1 MKKKMF
7 TNQVN
12 ADLLKNFKKLAI
24 DLERPI
30 NDVLEEAM
38 RNLLKN
44 YDKPKSKKDN
54 SSTPVL
60 PFSMAF
66 LIEFNTAF
74 SESPRFNDLRSYR
87 IKLWSYYQL
96 VSIP

>member
-1 MKKKMF
+1 MF

-44 YDKPKSKKDN
+44 QEKQK
-54 SSTPVL
+54 
-60 PFSMAF
+60 
-66 LIEFNTAF
+66 
-74 SESPRFNDLRSYR
+74 
-87 IKLWSYYQL
+87 
-96 VSIP
+96 

>member
-44 YDKPKSKKDN
+44 YEKPKSKKDN
-54 SSTPVL
+54 NSSPAL
-60 PFSMAF
+60 PF
-66 LIEFNTAF
+66 
-74 SESPRFNDLRSYR
+74 
-87 IKLWSYYQL
+87 
-96 VSIP
+96 

>member
-7 TNQVN
+7 TNQIN

-44 YDKPKSKKDN
+44 YEKQKPKKDN
-54 SSTPVL
+54 GSSPVL
-60 PFSMAF
+60 PF
-66 LIEFNTAF
+66 
-74 SESPRFNDLRSYR
+74 
-87 IKLWSYYQL
+87 
-96 VSIP
+96 

>member
-7 TNQVN
+7 TNQIN

-38 RNLLKN
+38 RNILKY
-44 YDKPKSKKDN
+44 YDKQKSKKD
-54 SSTPVL
+54 SSSSPVL
-60 PFSMAF
+60 PF
-66 LIEFNTAF
+66 
-74 SESPRFNDLRSYR
+74 
-87 IKLWSYYQL
+87 
-96 VSIP
+96 

>member
-12 ADLLKNFKKLAI
+12 ADLLKSFKKLAI

-30 NDVLEEAM
+30 NDLLEEAM

-44 YDKPKSKKDN
+44 YEKHKSKKDN
-54 SSTPVL
+54 ISSPIL
-60 PFSMAF
+60 PF
-66 LIEFNTAF
+66 
-74 SESPRFNDLRSYR
+74 
-87 IKLWSYYQL
+87 
-96 VSIP
+96 

>member
-44 YDKPKSKKDN
+44 YEKQKSKKDN
-54 SSTPVL
+54 NSSTAL
-60 PFSMAF
+60 PF
-66 LIEFNTAF
+66 
-74 SESPRFNDLRSYR
+74 
-87 IKLWSYYQL
+87 
-96 VSIP
+96 

>member
-1 MKKKMF
+1 MF

-12 ADLLKNFKKLAI
+12 ADLLKSFKKLAI

-54 SSTPVL
+54 ISSPSL
-60 PFSMAF
+60 PF
-66 LIEFNTAF
+66 
-74 SESPRFNDLRSYR
+74 
-87 IKLWSYYQL
+87 
-96 VSIP
+96 

>member
-1 MKKKMF
+1 MF

-38 RNLLKN
+38 RNILKN
-44 YDKPKSKKDN
+44 YEKQKSKKDN
-54 SSTPVL
+54 NSSPAL
-60 PFSMAF
+60 PF
-66 LIEFNTAF
+66 
-74 SESPRFNDLRSYR
+74 
-87 IKLWSYYQL
+87 
-96 VSIP
+96 

>member
-1 MKKKMF
+1 MF

-38 RNLLKN
+38 RNILKN
-44 YDKPKSKKDN
+44 YDKQKSKKDN
-54 SSTPVL
+54 NSSPAL
-60 PFSMAF
+60 PF
-66 LIEFNTAF
+66 
-74 SESPRFNDLRSYR
+74 
-87 IKLWSYYQL
+87 
-96 VSIP
+96 

>member
-12 ADLLKNFKKLAI
+12 AELLKSFKKLAI

-38 RNLLKN
+38 RNILKN
-44 YDKPKSKKDN
+44 YEKQKSKKDN
-54 SSTPVL
+54 NSSPAL
-60 PFSMAF
+60 PF
-66 LIEFNTAF
+66 
-74 SESPRFNDLRSYR
+74 
-87 IKLWSYYQL
+87 
-96 VSIP
+96 

>member
-38 RNLLKN
+38 RNILKN
-44 YDKPKSKKDN
+44 YEKQKSKKDN
-54 SSTPVL
+54 NSSPAL
-60 PFSMAF
+60 PF
-66 LIEFNTAF
+66 
-74 SESPRFNDLRSYR
+74 
-87 IKLWSYYQL
+87 
-96 VSIP
+96 

>member
-7 TNQVN
+7 TNQIN
-12 ADLLKNFKKLAI
+12 TDLLKNFKKLAI

-44 YDKPKSKKDN
+44 YDKQKSKKDN
-54 SSTPVL
+54 GSSPVL
-60 PFSMAF
+60 PF
-66 LIEFNTAF
+66 
-74 SESPRFNDLRSYR
+74 
-87 IKLWSYYQL
+87 
-96 VSIP
+96 